1 MNRIEKTYA
10 DLKAEGRAALNVY
23 VCAGDP
29 DLETTRDLILAFE
42 KSGVDMIELGM
53 PFSDPIADG
62 PVIQAAGQRSLEAGT
77 TLTKVLELVAEV
89 RKQSDIPIALMT
101 YYNVIHKFGIERL
114 ASKAKG
120 VGIDG
125 FIVPDLIVE
134 EAGDLIDAAR
144 AADLATIFF
153 VAPTSTDDRIQLAD
167 EASTGFIYCVSVT
180 GITGARTALPD
191 DVRGY
196 LADVRSKTTK
206 PLVVG
211 FGVSTP
217 EQVKAMAEV
226 VDGVIVGSA
235 VVRQIEAAA
244 GLSRAE
250 LVANVAEFVATLA
263 TGVR

>member
-10 DLKAEGRAALNVY
+10 DLKAGGRAALNVY

-29 DLETTRDLILAFE
+29 DIETTRDLILAFE
-42 KSGVDMIELGM
+42 KAGVDMIELGM

-62 PVIQAAGQRSLEAGT
+62 PVIQAAGQRSLEGGT
-77 TLTKVLELVAEV
+77 TLPKVLELVAEV
-89 RKQSDIPIALMT
+89 RKQSEIPIALMT

-114 ASKAKG
+114 AGEAKS

-134 EAGDLIDAAR
+134 EAGGLIDAAHG
-144 AADLATIFF
+144 ADLATIFF

-191 DVRGY
+191 DVREY
-196 LADVRSKTTK
+196 LATVRSKTTK

-217 EQVKAMAEV
+217 EQVRAMAEV

-235 VVRQIEAAA
+235 VVREIEAAA
-244 GLSRAE
+244 GLPRAE
-250 LVANVAEFVATLA
+250 LVAKVAEFVAALA
-263 TGVR
+263 AGVR